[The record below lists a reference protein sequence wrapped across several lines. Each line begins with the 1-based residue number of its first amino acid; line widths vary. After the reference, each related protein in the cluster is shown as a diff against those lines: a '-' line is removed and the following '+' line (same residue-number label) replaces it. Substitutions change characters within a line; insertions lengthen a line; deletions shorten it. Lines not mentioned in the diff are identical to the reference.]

1 MSEFDLHKVALRL
14 KVVEIIRMHARQRLM
29 KNAYE
34 YWRRLI
40 QAN

>member
-1 MSEFDLHKVALRL
+1 MSESDLHKIALRG
-14 KVVEIIRMHARQRLM
+14 KVVEMIRMHARRRFM